1 MSIQAGDFR
10 LSFERV
16 TASESIH
23 RVERE
28 APTRDFGKKNREQKR
43 DQDTHGPEFETPQDV
58 VEVAGHD
65 SKDLV
70 SNPVPKN
77 TSDAAHAISHPVEIA
92 AQNLDKA
99 DRRIDIKV

>member
-16 TASESIH
+16 SASESIH

-28 APTRDFGKKNREQKR
+28 TTSRDFGKKNREHKK
-43 DQDTHGPEFETPQDV
+43 DQEPDDLEYETPQDV

-65 SKDLV
+65 STDTLSKLPSE
-70 SNPVPKN
+70 SNQ
-77 TSDAAHAISHPVEIA
+77 AASHQHGITVFHIP
-92 AQNLDKA
+92 DGS

>member
-16 TASESIH
+16 SASESIR

-28 APTRDFGKKNREQKR
+28 SPMRDFGKKNREHKK
-43 DQDTHGPEFETPQDV
+43 DEDAQDPEFETPQDV

-65 SKDLV
+65 SKDSL
-70 SNPVPKN
+70 PKI
-77 TSDAAHAISHPVEIA
+77 TTDASQVISLHQGISAALIPEPSDRH
-92 AQNLDKA
+92 
-99 DRRIDIKV
+99 IDIKV